1 MKAIGL
7 VLLVTVAVGGLVA
20 LSSSP
25 ASAQQ
30 PPFVANL
37 TPFSAAANYMSL
49 PGYLRWL
56 MFKQQGDWM
65 TRQEAVDIVNEQ
77 ETSSPPSG

>member
-56 MFKQQGDWM
+56 MFKQEGNWITM
-65 TRQEAVDIVNEQ
+65 KEAWDIVDEQ
-77 ETSSPPSG
+77 AKSPSS

>member
-7 VLLVTVAVGGLVA
+7 VLLVAVAVGGLVA

-56 MFKQQGDWM
+56 MFKQEGNWITM
-65 TRQEAVDIVNEQ
+65 KEAWDIVDEQ
-77 ETSSPPSG
+77 SKSPSS

>member
-1 MKAIGL
+1 MKTIGL
-7 VLLVTVAVGGLVA
+7 VLLIAVAVGGLVA

-25 ASAQQ
+25 ALAQQ

-56 MFKQQGDWM
+56 MFKQEGNWITM
-65 TRQEAVDIVNEQ
+65 KEAWDIVDEQ
-77 ETSSPPSG
+77 AKYE